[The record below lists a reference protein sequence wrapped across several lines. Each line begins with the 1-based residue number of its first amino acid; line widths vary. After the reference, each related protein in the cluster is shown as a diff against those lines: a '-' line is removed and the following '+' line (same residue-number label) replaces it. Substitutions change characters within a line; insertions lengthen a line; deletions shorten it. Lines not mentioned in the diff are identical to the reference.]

1 MRILVADDEPDMVKV
16 LAAILENEHYAVDTV
31 LDGRSALDYALSGGY
46 DCLVLDIMMPRMSGL
61 EVVRELRS
69 RGEAVPILLLTAK
82 GEPANRIAGLDV
94 GADDYLAKPFVMGEF
109 LARVRACT
117 RRSTTLVPTVLE
129 VGDLMLGRTSFS
141 LSCPATGR
149 GPIRPGRRVALARDG
164 RVRDRPGACAR
175 HLHEAWRLDRS
186 AGEGRP
192 GDHHGR
198 VADGLRPARRA
209 RGPHRYPSK
218 PPAAVASATTTP
230 TMDSPPS
237 TPDAMTIPASSASS
251 RAAPRAACRRSH
263 PRRTSAP
270 RTVVSVI

>member
-82 GEPANRIAGLDV
+82 GEPADRIAGLDV

-117 RRSTTLVPTVLE
+117 RRSTMLVPTVLE
-129 VGDLMLGRTSFS
+129 VGDLMLDRTSFS

-149 GPIRPGRRVALARDG
+149 GPIRLANKEYLIMEQLMRHAGRFVTPDQLRDQVWG
-164 RVRDRPGACAR
+164 FDAYVEPNVIWTHIS
-175 HLHEAWRLDRS
+175 HL
-186 AGEGRP
+186 
-192 GDHHGR
+192 
-198 VADGLRPARRA
+198 RRA
-209 RGPHRYPSK
+209 LRELGSTSRIANGRGRGYALES
-218 PPAAVASATTTP
+218 
-230 TMDSPPS
+230 
-237 TPDAMTIPASSASS
+237 
-251 RAAPRAACRRSH
+251 
-263 PRRTSAP
+263 
-270 RTVVSVI
+270 